1 MGYERY
7 GYVLLMSEKWWRRL
21 VEENSKGR
29 KVHIFVRRGLRG
41 PLKTRVLLFYV
52 KHPIREIRGAAEF
65 VERFAGD
72 KHELWKKYGEGT
84 CLKNYNEFL
93 RFLGKR
99 GKATFIK
106 FRGFR
111 ELPSPVPAQ
120 QLLTKAGIARMPRGG
135 KYLSEETVNQLI
147 GELKFEL

>member
-1 MGYERY
+1 LE
-7 GYVLLMSEKWWRRL
+7 
-21 VEENSKGR
+21 
-29 KVHIFVRRGLRG
+29 
-41 PLKTRVLLFYV
+41 
-52 KHPIREIRGAAEF
+52 
-65 VERFAGD
+65 
-72 KHELWKKYGEGT
+72 KYGEGT
-84 CLKNYNEFL
+84 CLKNYKEFL

-111 ELPSPVPAQ
+111 ELPSPIPAQ

-147 GELKFEL
+147 RGVKV